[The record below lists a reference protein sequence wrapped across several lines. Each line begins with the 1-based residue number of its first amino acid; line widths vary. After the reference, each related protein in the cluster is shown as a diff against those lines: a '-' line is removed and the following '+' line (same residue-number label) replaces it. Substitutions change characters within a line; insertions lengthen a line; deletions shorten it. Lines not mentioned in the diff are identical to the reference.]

1 MPSAGRSGASV
12 FFAVLT
18 VALLAAVVACGPS
31 APPTTPDRPAL
42 RIGLDVWSGYYPL
55 VLAEAKGFLA
65 AENVAVDIRF
75 PQDTQRM
82 IAEFAARQYDVIG
95 VSLADVILTTRVHP
109 NLRLILQSDESVGG
123 DVILSRAGLTPAE
136 LRGKRI
142 GTALGGFGEIF
153 IRQFLDRHGV
163 PPTEVTLVH
172 ADAAA
177 INGLLAAGKI
187 DFGHTW
193 EPYASAG
200 RAAGYTEV
208 FSSRDTP
215 GLILDGII
223 THGSLIEH
231 RAAELQGLVRAW
243 FRAVDWWLA
252 HPAEGNALIEKRLNL
267 APGSFSLQG
276 LRLLD
281 RAANQKAFGPDL
293 ARGPLG
299 QTLGT
304 QIEFFINRGALGR
317 RLTPG
322 EILDPRF
329 VQP

>member
-1 MPSAGRSGASV
+1 MPSVGRRRAL
-12 FFAVLT
+12 AMLT
-18 VALLAAVVACGPS
+18 ALAVALVAGVSCRPAGPAA
-31 APPTTPDRPAL
+31 TPKQPAL
-42 RIGLDVWSGYYPL
+42 RVGLDVWAGYYPL

-65 AENVAVDIRF
+65 AENVAVEIKF

-82 IAEFAARQYDVIG
+82 IAEFAARQYDLIG
-95 VSLADVILTTRVHP
+95 VSLADIILTTHIHP

-123 DVILSRAGLTPAE
+123 DVILSRTPVAPTDV
-136 LRGKRI
+136 RGKRI
-142 GTALGGFGEIF
+142 GTTLGGFGEIF
-153 IRQFLDRHGV
+153 IRQFLDRHGI
-163 PPTEVTLVH
+163 PPAEVTLVH

-177 INGLLAAGKI
+177 VNSLLAAGKI
-187 DFGHTW
+187 DLGHTW
-193 EPYASAG
+193 EPYASEG

-208 FSSRDTP
+208 FSSRETP

-223 THGSLIEH
+223 THGSLIEN
-231 RAAELQGLVRAW
+231 RSAELQGLVRAW

-252 HPAEGNALIEKRLNL
+252 HPAEGNALIEQRLKL
-267 APGSFSLQG
+267 PTGSVSLKG

-281 RAANQKAFGPDL
+281 QRANQTAFGPDL

-299 QTLGT
+299 RTLDS
-304 QIEFFINRGALGR
+304 QIQFFINRGALSR
-317 RLTPG
+317 RPAPT

>member
-1 MPSAGRSGASV
+1 MPSAGRPGASV
-12 FFAVLT
+12 LLAVLAA
-18 VALLAAVVACGPS
+18 ALLAAVVACRPP
-31 APPTTPDRPAL
+31 APPTTPGRPAL
-42 RIGLDVWSGYYPL
+42 RVGLDVWAGYYPL

-65 AENVAVDIRF
+65 AEHVAVDLKF

-82 IAEFAARQYDVIG
+82 IAEFAARQYDLVG

-109 NLRLILQSDESVGG
+109 TLRLILQSDESVGG
-123 DVILSRAGLTPAE
+123 DVILSRVPLTPAE

-142 GTALGGFGEIF
+142 GTALGGFGEVF

-177 INGLLAAGKI
+177 VNGLLAAGKI
-187 DFGHTW
+187 DLGHNW
-193 EPYASAG
+193 EPYASQG
-200 RAAGYTEV
+200 RAAGYTEL

-243 FRAVDWWLA
+243 FRAVDWWQA
-252 HPAEGNALIEKRLNL
+252 HPAEGNALIEQRLKL
-267 APGSFSLQG
+267 TPGSVSLQG

-281 RAANQKAFGPDL
+281 RTANQNAFGPDL

-299 QTLGT
+299 RTLGT
-304 QIEFFINRGALGR
+304 QVEFFINRGALGR
-317 RLTPG
+317 RLAPG
-322 EILDPRF
+322 EILDSRF